1 MKKIICL
8 LICSIL
14 IGCSAYHTKMTVDPV
29 NAPDSSTQILRN
41 EPLMSSAKSAV
52 FFDKNNIEELKNF
65 MDGYKDRNYLPS
77 FSVISKSNE
86 NVSILTSTVKN
97 FINHYKNLFTG
108 KVYVDILDSSN
119 SVGQIDGDFLTSGIT
134 TITTEGNFK
143 YDLKRLNLLS
153 SLINDELAVSGFNIT
168 KNIEDA
174 DYKIKIIVIEDG
186 MTAKSTIGF
195 LYSRSKKTGIVGLDI
210 KIIDLKSND
219 IVLAYRTKNSTYFS
233 KVNILYFIPT
243 YHSSENLDMEY

>member
-1 MKKIICL
+1 M
-8 LICSIL
+8 
-14 IGCSAYHTKMTVDPV
+14 GCSAYHTKMSVDPV

-65 MDGYKDRNYLPS
+65 MDGYKDRNYISYFP
-77 FSVISKSNE
+77 VISKDNE
-86 NVSILTSTVKN
+86 NVSVLTSTVKN
-97 FINHYKNLFTG
+97 FLNHSKALFAG
-108 KVYVDILDSSN
+108 KVFVDVLDSSN
-119 SVGQIDGDFLTSGIT
+119 SVGQIDGGFLTSGIT

-143 YDLKRLNLLS
+143 YDLKRLSLFS
-153 SLINDELAVSGFNIT
+153 SLISDELSISGFNVT
-168 KNIEDA
+168 KNIEEA
-174 DYKIKIIVIEDG
+174 DYKMKVIIMEDG

-195 LYSRSKKTGIVGLDI
+195 LYSRSKKTGIVGLDV
-210 KIIDLKSND
+210 KIIDLKNND
-219 IVLAYRTKNSTYFS
+219 VVLAYRTKNNAYLS

>member
-153 SLINDELAVSGFNIT
+153 SLINDASFIKLESRFSLFKSYLKLPSVVIVVIPDVKKSPSICPTEF
-168 KNIEDA
+168 EES
-174 DYKIKIIVIEDG
+174 KI
-186 MTAKSTIGF
+186 ST
-195 LYSRSKKTGIVGLDI
+195 
-210 KIIDLKSND
+210 
-219 IVLAYRTKNSTYFS
+219 
-233 KVNILYFIPT
+233 
-243 YHSSENLDMEY
+243 